1 MWRCNIEK
9 LINQSGLRKDFIAQK
24 IDVSTRQLRKYEKF
38 ELFMP
43 MEKAL
48 LLAKVLGCKV
58 DNFYEED
65 EGLID
70 EIKKAPLN

>member
-1 MWRCNIEK
+1 MWRCNIEE
-9 LINQSGLRKDFIAQK
+9 LINQSGLRKDFIALK

-48 LLAKVLGCKV
+48 LLAKVLKCKV
-58 DNFYEED
+58 DDFYVED
-65 EGLID
+65 ER
-70 EIKKAPLN
+70 